1 MEDFASKKFAEAVYE
16 NVMEFLPDCVWDYL
30 DRGDG
35 AILNTYYPETD
46 IDPVDIDDR
55 DCAESVSIEEFL
67 RDPATK
73 DLFIKWTQARAHHR
87 RRWYAAAKVK
97 IASEE

>member
-1 MEDFASKKFAEAVYE
+1 MDFESKQFAEEVYKSL
-16 NVMEFLPDCVWDYL
+16 MEFLPDCIWDYL

-35 AILNTYYPETD
+35 AILNTYYPGTD

-55 DCAESVSIEEFL
+55 DCAEDVSIEEFL

-87 RRWYAAAKVK
+87 QRWYAAAKAK